1 MKAPDYLR
9 NITLLDLSSNNIT
22 QIDETVMKVIVEHV
36 KSLDI
41 RGNKMHTLPR
51 TITNIN
57 GTSKLW
63 ISNDPYECNCEMLW
77 MKDWLIDA
85 TNVMD
90 KKNVTC
96 SSNRINGKERHIIT
110 ARNSSCGK
118 VMFSQA

>member
-22 QIDETVMKVIVEHV
+22 QIDETVMKVIVENV

-51 TITNIN
+51 TITDIN

-63 ISNDPYECNCEMLW
+63 ISNNPYECNCEMLW
-77 MKDWLIDA
+77 MKDWLINSG
-85 TNVMD
+85 NVIN

-96 SSNRINGKERHIIT
+96 SGSKVKGKINCIKWISIIQYLFLIIG
-110 ARNSSCGK
+110 R
-118 VMFSQA
+118 